1 MHDYSKLHLTGSR
14 PPVRGVTRVSGVAG
28 AGMELQEEV
37 QPRRRTL
44 PRRRQEDQQPQED
57 HRRRLRQKGERRTE
71 QERAEAVVPHRGCSA
86 ATGALSAT
94 LSST

>member
-1 MHDYSKLHLTGSR
+1 
-14 PPVRGVTRVSGVAG
+14 
-28 AGMELQEEV
+28 MELQEEV

-57 HRRRLRQKGERRTE
+57 HRRRLRQKGERWRAE
-71 QERAEAVVPHRGCSA
+71 QERAEAVVPHRGRSA

-94 LSST
+94 LSSTYDWRKVNV